1 MHLEFCRSPEKLGP
15 EVSNEKM
22 DEYLCL
28 TDLLD
33 QDLTAWEYF
42 QTLPPAIQT
51 TLRRED
57 GAPSFR
63 ELQARANR
71 LRAGEVPEPE
81 RDGFR

>member
-1 MHLEFCRSPEKLGP
+1 
-15 EVSNEKM
+15 M

-57 GAPSFR
+57 GASSFR